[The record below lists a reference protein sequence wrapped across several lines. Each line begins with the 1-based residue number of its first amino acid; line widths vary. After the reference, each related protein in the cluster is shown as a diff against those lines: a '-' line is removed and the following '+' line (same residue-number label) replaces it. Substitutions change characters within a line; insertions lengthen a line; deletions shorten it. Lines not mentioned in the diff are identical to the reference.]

1 MEQGQVILVMQ
12 DAVYTVLQAALP
24 LVAVGLVIGVII
36 SIFQAATQINEQ
48 TLTFVPKII
57 GILLALLVFGGF
69 ILTVLTQF
77 GERTFDY
84 INQFVIQG

>member
-1 MEQGQVILVMQ
+1 MDQGQIINVLQ
-12 DAVYTVLQAALP
+12 QAVYTILLASAP
-24 LVAVGLVIGVII
+24 LIGVGLVIGLVV

-69 ILTVLTQF
+69 IFTTVF
-77 GERTFDY
+77 EHAKNMFAM
-84 INQFVIQG
+84 INTMIR

>member
-1 MEQGQVILVMQ
+1 MEQTQVLQVMQ
-12 DAVYTVLQAALP
+12 DAIYTVLAAALP
-24 LVAVGLVIGVII
+24 IVGVGLVIGIII

-57 GILLALLVFGGF
+57 GILLAILVFGGF
-69 ILTVLTQF
+69 ILSVLTQF
-77 GERTFDY
+77 GERTFEY